1 MPALAIAENAL
12 DIVQM
17 MVLGVGRIFWVQFLF
32 RSIPKRWVLLV
43 HHQPALEDREGP
55 GIPGHVGGEGCH
67 LVDIIARCSLNA
79 AISFSFKVSDYYYF
93 A

>member
-1 MPALAIAENAL
+1 MPALAIAEKVP
-12 DIVQM
+12 DTVQM

-32 RSIPKRWVLLV
+32 RSIPERWDLPV

-67 LVDIIARCSLNA
+67 LVDTIDRCSLKT
-79 AISFSFKVSDYYYF
+79 AIYLSFNVSNYYYY